1 MEIDFTPV
9 ETPDLHREHIVV
21 ISKDADRQLSDS
33 TSKKHIEACVA
44 GVNTPAIVK
53 RGWSV
58 STIPHSAYSVTD
70 QHYNYNDA
78 NSGVYTY
85 TAKLKVECNPDRE
98 YPNQDA
104 SFQNIL
110 NSLQAK
116 LKWPGKWSIDTVD
129 GRNYV
134 VKSPQELREGVDGV
148 AGNEDVGYIP
158 IGMPDD
164 FESYFDGLYGLE
176 PHINRIKRALEGTM
190 LTGWQRRLHCILLG
204 EPACGKSEVAHRLR
218 KVFGDE
224 SVLEF
229 DATATTMAGAIEELK
244 TREELPRILIVE
256 EIEKADEKSLAWLL
270 AFMDQ
275 RGEIRKR
282 TARGKIEK
290 DTKMI
295 CIATAN
301 DENKL
306 KAIASGALYS
316 RFSNK
321 IYFNRPTRDVLG
333 MILQREI
340 DNVTR
345 RGEKADSKWI
355 IPTLELGDT
364 LGTNDPR
371 ELQNLMLCGRD
382 GLLDGTFQ
390 REMIA
395 TLPSAQAQH
404 VTKGSPNAK
413 AA

>member
-1 MEIDFTPV
+1 MSIQFEEV
-9 ETPDLHREHIVV
+9 EAKDLNIEHIVV
-21 ISKDADRQLSDS
+21 VSKDADRQLSDA

-44 GVNTPAIVK
+44 GVNSPALAK
-53 RGWSV
+53 RGWHI
-58 STIPHSAYSVTD
+58 STIPSSNYSLTK
-70 QHYNYNDA
+70 QEYNYNDA

-85 TAKLKVECNPDRE
+85 IAKLKVECHPDRE
-98 YPNQDA
+98 YPNQEA
-104 SFQNIL
+104 TFQNIL

-116 LKWPGKWSIDTVD
+116 LKWPGKWKIDEVD
-129 GRNYV
+129 GQVYV
-134 VKSPQELREGVDGV
+134 VKSPQELRDGVDGV
-148 AGNEDVGYIP
+148 AGNEDIGYIP
-158 IGMPDD
+158 VGMPDD
-164 FESYFDGLYGLE
+164 FESYFDGLFGLE

-218 KVFGDE
+218 QVFGDE

-256 EIEKADEKSLAWLL
+256 EIEKADEKSLSWLL

-306 KAIASGALYS
+306 KGIASGALYS

-321 IYFNRPTRDVLG
+321 IYFNRPTREVLG
-333 MILQREI
+333 LILQREI
-340 DNVTR
+340 DNIIK
-345 RGEKADSKWI
+345 RGEHADSKWI
-355 IPTLELGDT
+355 IPALDLGDV

-390 REMIA
+390 KEMIA
-395 TLPSAQAQH
+395 TLPVKSGQK
-404 VTKGSPNAK
+404 VAK
-413 AA
+413 EEVKA